1 MTKREAA
8 IVTIYTGYLIGDFH
22 DAHGY
27 AEEIAGRP
35 IQTIEFASKT
45 FCEILRDLSKKDFI
59 SMNVVEDFA

>member
-8 IVTIYTGYLIGDFH
+8 IVTIYTGYLIGEFH

-35 IQTIEFASKT
+35 IQTIEFANNT
-45 FCEILRDLSKKDFI
+45 FYEILRDLSKKDFI
-59 SMNVVEDFA
+59 SMNVAEDSK